1 MVTLRKFD
9 TSQVVGG
16 LAYDERTKARAHEI
30 EALRRA
36 QTTLEDVSRARAA
49 TCWRSSSEGVAV
61 MRAVS
66 DVDRQTLGLDLR
78 FII

>member
-1 MVTLRKFD
+1 MVILRKFD

-36 QTTLEDVSRARAA
+36 QTILEDVSRARAA
-49 TCWRSSSEGVAV
+49 ILKHFWFFKGYHS
-61 MRAVS
+61 
-66 DVDRQTLGLDLR
+66 
-78 FII
+78 

>member
-36 QTTLEDVSRARAA
+36 QTILEDVTHAR
-49 TCWRSSSEGVAV
+49 VAI
-61 MRAVS
+61 
-66 DVDRQTLGLDLR
+66 LKR
-78 FII
+78 FWVFKGSHS

>member
-30 EALRRA
+30 EALRMA
-36 QTTLEDVSRARAA
+36 QTILEVVFRARAA
-49 TCWRSSSEGVAV
+49 FRKYVWFCQWIAFLI
-61 MRAVS
+61 AQ
-66 DVDRQTLGLDLR
+66 D
-78 FII
+78 

>member
-36 QTTLEDVSRARAA
+36 QTILEDVFRARAA
-49 TCWRSSSEGVAV
+49 I
-61 MRAVS
+61 
-66 DVDRQTLGLDLR
+66 LKR
-78 FII
+78 FLVFQGISILIAQD

>member
-36 QTTLEDVSRARAA
+36 QTILEDVFRARAA
-49 TCWRSSSEGVAV
+49 FLQTLLVPEGVAFLTV
-61 MRAVS
+61 
-66 DVDRQTLGLDLR
+66 QN
-78 FII
+78 

>member
-36 QTTLEDVSRARAA
+36 QTILEDVSRARAA
-49 TCWRSSSEGVAV
+49 ILKHLWFLKGYHS
-61 MRAVS
+61 
-66 DVDRQTLGLDLR
+66 
-78 FII
+78 